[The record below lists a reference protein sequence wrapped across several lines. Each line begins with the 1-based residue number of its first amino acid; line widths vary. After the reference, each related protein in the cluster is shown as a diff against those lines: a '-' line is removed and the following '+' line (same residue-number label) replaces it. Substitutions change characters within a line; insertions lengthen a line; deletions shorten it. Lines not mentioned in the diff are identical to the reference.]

1 MQRWATD
8 QNGYWT
14 EQQWVAGDFTGDG
27 KDDLAKPTRNGYED
41 LANIDV
47 HRSNGKSFN
56 MERWATRQGLF
67 LYGPQKWLV
76 GDFNADGKDDLA
88 KVDMARIIPD
98 PRQPF
103 NDKGV
108 ANIDVYLSNGNGFHM
123 QRWAT
128 EQGGYWDGQKWFVG
142 DFDGDGKDDMGK
154 AFNDNGLAS
163 IDFHI
168 STGKGFI
175 MHRAATRQG
184 GFWPEQQWFV
194 GDFDGDGRDEP
205 GKVFSANGL
214 ASMDV
219 YI

>member
-1 MQRWATD
+1 
-8 QNGYWT
+8 
-14 EQQWVAGDFTGDG
+14 
-27 KDDLAKPTRNGYED
+27 
-41 LANIDV
+41 
-47 HRSNGKSFN
+47 
-56 MERWATRQGLF
+56 MERWAT
-67 LYGPQKWLV
+67 
-76 GDFNADGKDDLA
+76 
-88 KVDMARIIPD
+88 
-98 PRQPF
+98 
-103 NDKGV
+103 
-108 ANIDVYLSNGNGFHM
+108 S
-123 QRWAT
+123 
-128 EQGGYWDGQKWFVG
+128 QGGYWDGQKWFVG